1 MEIHRASCQDVS
13 LAFNNMWTSQVKH
26 NMTLMVWKQSGLPK
40 TGYLTDLRDSSF
52 AGCGIDTT
60 EFEH

>member
-1 MEIHRASCQDVS
+1 MEMHRALCQDVS
-13 LAFNNMWTSQVKH
+13 LTFNNMWTSQVKQ

-40 TGYLTDLRDSSF
+40 SGSLTDLRDSSF
-52 AGCGIDTT
+52 DGCGIDTA